1 MKKWKRSLSLTI
13 GCSRH
18 RLSKVAGAHQVD
30 KEVMLAKVLLA
41 RVRAQSALAIMD
53 PLVLKTALPVTM
65 TLVNKP

>member
-1 MKKWKRSLSLTI
+1 
-13 GCSRH
+13 
-18 RLSKVAGAHQVD
+18 VAGAHQVD